1 MFLCKNSAQETANF
15 ATDNNTSS
23 IYRSKRVVLDNKRY
37 MTEQELAN
45 VIWDIKE
52 IIRNLYDDAEVEDV
66 ILPFTLLRR
75 LDCVLDEHRDAIMK
89 EMNAIKD
96 KPVLMQDIK
105 LKSLLKQHKL
115 TFFNKSGLS
124 LERLLGAPG
133 QIGASFQTYLDGFT
147 DNVKDILAN
156 FVHTDTSSET
166 LDLSPIYSRL
176 DRHDKL
182 FSVIQLFVQRADLH
196 PNVVSNAM
204 MGTVFEIV
212 IRRSKESSNTKA
224 GQFYTPREIVRLL
237 VSLTMCGKES
247 ELYEPGRAFSIYD
260 PCCGTGG
267 MLTAGR
273 EYLQEISGRKDL
285 KVYLYG
291 QELNEK
297 TYAICKSDLLMKGE
311 DQNLDRQLFRGDTL
325 GDDKLE
331 GSTFNFMLANPPFG
345 VDWGKDERVKKRVQ
359 DDNCP
364 GGRFEAGL
372 PSSNDGSLLFL
383 QHMISK
389 MDNQRGSRIGIVL
402 NGSPLFNGEAGSGWS
417 NIRKML
423 LDRNL
428 LDCIVA
434 LPKNLFYGTDIT
446 TYLWILDNKRP
457 AERLNK
463 VLFINAAHA
472 EYTKLLQKN
481 LGKKRFEISED
492 GARDILTM
500 YREYTDA
507 IRDIV
512 YEKTGEVEHLQVAR
526 LLDYDD
532 FRYTT
537 VATRRPLRLW
547 YENIV
552 EKYTTLCENEDFD
565 ANAKKNAI
573 LKTVSNID
581 GIDEKRSDCE
591 FFAYLKAQKI
601 KYTAAELKL
610 LRTMFGTISEDAP
623 EVHEKP
629 LDVKSDFVA
638 DTNLNDTEKIP
649 QKRDIDEY
657 FAQEVL
663 PYAPDAWM
671 DRTKDKL
678 GVEFPFTRIFYKYR
692 PLRSADA
699 ILAELKSLDDS
710 INI

>member
-1 MFLCKNSAQETANF
+1 
-15 ATDNNTSS
+15 
-23 IYRSKRVVLDNKRY
+23 

-75 LDCVLDEHRDAIMK
+75 LDCVLDEHRDAIMT
-89 EMNAIKD
+89 EMEAIKD
-96 KPVLMQDIK
+96 KPIVMQNIK
-105 LKSLLKQHKL
+105 LKSLLKQHNL
-115 TFFNKSGLS
+115 TFFNSSGLS

-156 FVHTDTSSET
+156 FVHTDTESET

-176 DRHDKL
+176 ERHDKL

-196 PNVVSNAM
+196 PEKVSNAM

-247 ELYEPGRAFSIYD
+247 ELYGVGKAFSIYD

-273 EYLQEISGRKDL
+273 EYLQEVSGRKDL

-311 DQNLDRQLFRGDTL
+311 DQNLDQQLFRGDTL
-325 GDDKLE
+325 GEDKLE
-331 GSTFNFMLANPPFG
+331 GKTFNFMLANPPFG
-345 VDWGKDERVKKRVQ
+345 VDWGKDEKVKKRVQ

-383 QHMISK
+383 QHMIAK
-389 MDNQRGSRIGIVL
+389 MDNQQGSRIGIVL
-402 NGSPLFNGEAGSGWS
+402 NGSPLFNGDAGSGWS

-457 AERLNK
+457 ADRKDK

-481 LGKKRFEISED
+481 LGKKRFEISEN
-492 GARDILTM
+492 GALDILSL
-500 YREYTDA
+500 YKDYKDA
-507 IRDIV
+507 VRDIV
-512 YEKTGEVEHLQVAR
+512 YDKTKEVEQLQIAK

-537 VATRRPLRLW
+537 VATRRPLRYW
-547 YENIV
+547 FVNIT
-552 EKYTTLCENEDFD
+552 EKYLALCENEAFD
-565 ANAKKNAI
+565 ADSKKNAI
-573 LKTVSNID
+573 LKTVAEVE
-581 GIDEKRSDCE
+581 GIDDKRSDSD
-591 FFAYLKAQKI
+591 FFAFLKSKKV
-601 KYTAAELKL
+601 KYTATELKL
-610 LRTMFGTISEDAP
+610 LRSMYGVIDEEAP

-629 LDVKSDFVA
+629 LDKNSDCVA
-638 DTNLNDTEKIP
+638 DTNLSDTEKIP
-649 QKRDIDEY
+649 QKQDIDEY
-657 FAQEVL
+657 FEHEVL
-663 PYAPDAWM
+663 TYTPDAWM
-671 DRTKDKL
+671 DRSKDKL

-692 PLRSADA
+692 PLRTAEA
-699 ILAELKSLDDS
+699 IMAELNDLDDS
-710 INI
+710 INL

>member
-1 MFLCKNSAQETANF
+1 
-15 ATDNNTSS
+15 
-23 IYRSKRVVLDNKRY
+23 

-89 EMNAIKD
+89 EMEAIKD
-96 KPVLMQDIK
+96 KPIVMQNIK
-105 LKSLLKQHKL
+105 LKSLLKQHNL
-115 TFFNKSGLS
+115 TFFNSSGLS

-156 FVHTDTSSET
+156 FVHTDTESET

-176 DRHDKL
+176 ERHDKL

-196 PNVVSNAM
+196 PEKVSNAM

-247 ELYEPGRAFSIYD
+247 ELYGVGRAFSIYD

-273 EYLQEISGRKDL
+273 EYLQEVSGRKDL

-311 DQNLDRQLFRGDTL
+311 DQNLDQQLFRGDTL
-325 GDDKLE
+325 GEDKLE
-331 GSTFNFMLANPPFG
+331 GKTFNFMLANPPFG
-345 VDWGKDERVKKRVQ
+345 VDWGKDEKVKKRVQ

-383 QHMISK
+383 QHMIAK
-389 MDNQRGSRIGIVL
+389 MDNQQGSRIGIVL
-402 NGSPLFNGEAGSGWS
+402 NGSPLFNGDAGSGWS

-434 LPKNLFYGTDIT
+434 LPRNLFYGTDIT

-457 AERLNK
+457 ANRKDK

-481 LGKKRFEISED
+481 LGKKRFEISEN
-492 GARDILTM
+492 GASDILSL
-500 YREYTDA
+500 YKDYNDA
-507 IRDIV
+507 VRDIV
-512 YEKTGEVEHLQVAR
+512 YDKTKEVEQLQIAK

-537 VATRRPLRLW
+537 VATRRPLRYW
-547 YENIV
+547 FENITD
-552 EKYTTLCENEDFD
+552 KYLALCENEAFD
-565 ANAKKNAI
+565 AGSKKNAI
-573 LKTVSNID
+573 LKTVSEVE
-581 GIDEKRSDCE
+581 GIDEKRSDSD
-591 FFAYLKAQKI
+591 FFAFLKSKKV
-601 KYTAAELKL
+601 KYTATELKL
-610 LRTMFGTISEDAP
+610 LRSMFGVIDEEAP

-629 LDVKSDFVA
+629 LDKNSDCVA
-638 DTNLNDTEKIP
+638 DTNLNDIEKIP
-649 QKRDIDEY
+649 QKQDIDEY
-657 FAQEVL
+657 FEHEVL
-663 PYAPDAWM
+663 PYTPDAWM
-671 DRTKDKL
+671 DRSKDKL

-692 PLRSADA
+692 PLRTAEA
-699 ILAELKSLDDS
+699 IMAELNDLDDS
-710 INI
+710 INL

>member
-1 MFLCKNSAQETANF
+1 
-15 ATDNNTSS
+15 
-23 IYRSKRVVLDNKRY
+23 

-75 LDCVLDEHRDAIMK
+75 LDCVLDEHRDAIMT
-89 EMNAIKD
+89 EMEAIKD
-96 KPVLMQDIK
+96 KPIVMQNIK
-105 LKSLLKQHKL
+105 LKSLLKQHNL
-115 TFFNKSGLS
+115 TFFNSSGLS

-156 FVHTDTSSET
+156 FVHTDTESET

-176 DRHDKL
+176 ERHDKL

-196 PNVVSNAM
+196 PEKVSNAM

-247 ELYEPGRAFSIYD
+247 ELYGVGRAFSIYD

-273 EYLQEISGRKDL
+273 EYLQEVSGRKDL

-311 DQNLDRQLFRGDTL
+311 DQNLDQQLFRGDTL
-325 GDDKLE
+325 GEDKLE
-331 GSTFNFMLANPPFG
+331 GKTFNFMLANPPFG
-345 VDWGKDERVKKRVQ
+345 VDWGKDEKVKKRVQ

-383 QHMISK
+383 QHMIAK
-389 MDNQRGSRIGIVL
+389 MDNQQGSRIGIVL
-402 NGSPLFNGEAGSGWS
+402 NGSPLFNGDAGSGWS

-457 AERLNK
+457 ADRKDK

-481 LGKKRFEISED
+481 LGKKRFEISEN
-492 GARDILTM
+492 GSSDILSL
-500 YREYTDA
+500 YKDYKDA
-507 IRDIV
+507 VRDIV
-512 YEKTGEVEHLQVAR
+512 YDKTKEVEQLQIAK

-537 VATRRPLRLW
+537 VATRRPLRYW
-547 YENIV
+547 FENIT
-552 EKYTTLCENEDFD
+552 EKYHALCENDAFD
-565 ANAKKNAI
+565 ANSKKNAI
-573 LKTVSNID
+573 LKTVSEVE
-581 GIDEKRSDCE
+581 GIDDKRSDSD
-591 FFAYLKAQKI
+591 FFAFLKSNKV
-601 KYTAAELKL
+601 KYTATELKL
-610 LRTMFGTISEDAP
+610 LRSMFSVIDEEAP
-623 EVHEKP
+623 EVYEKP
-629 LDVKSDFVA
+629 LDKNSDCVA

-649 QKRDIDEY
+649 QKQDINEY
-657 FAQEVL
+657 FEQEVL
-663 PYAPDAWM
+663 PYTPDAWM
-671 DRTKDKL
+671 DRSKDKL

-692 PLRSADA
+692 PLRTADA
-699 ILAELKSLDDS
+699 IMAELNDLDDS
-710 INI
+710 INL

>member
-1 MFLCKNSAQETANF
+1 
-15 ATDNNTSS
+15 
-23 IYRSKRVVLDNKRY
+23 

-96 KPVLMQDIK
+96 KPMLMQEIK

-176 DRHDKL
+176 ERHDKL

-196 PNVVSNAM
+196 PSIVNNAM

-212 IRRSKESSNTKA
+212 IRRSKEASNTKA

-267 MLTAGR
+267 MLTVGR

-325 GDDKLE
+325 GDDLLE

-345 VDWGKDERVKKRVQ
+345 VDWGKDGRVKKRVQ

-383 QHMISK
+383 QHMVSK

-446 TYLWILDNKRP
+446 TYLWILDNRRP

-472 EYTKLLQKN
+472 EYTRLLQKN

-492 GARDILTM
+492 GAKDILAM

-507 IRDIV
+507 TRDIV
-512 YEKTGEVEHLQVAR
+512 YEKNGEVEQLQVAR

-547 YENIV
+547 YENIS
-552 EKYTTLCENEDFD
+552 EKYAALCEDEDFD
-565 ANAKKNAI
+565 ADARKNAI
-573 LKTVSNID
+573 LKTVSEID
-581 GIDEKRSDCE
+581 GIDEKRSDSE
-591 FFAYLKAQKI
+591 FFTFLKARKT

-610 LRTMFGTISEDAP
+610 LRTSFGTISEDAP

-629 LDVKSDFVA
+629 LNTESDFVA

-649 QKRDIDEY
+649 QKQDIDEY
-657 FAQEVL
+657 FAREVL

-692 PLRSADA
+692 PLRSVDA
-699 ILAELKSLDDS
+699 ILTELRSLDDS

>member
-1 MFLCKNSAQETANF
+1 
-15 ATDNNTSS
+15 
-23 IYRSKRVVLDNKRY
+23 

-75 LDCVLDEHRDAIMK
+75 LDCVLDEHRDAIMT
-89 EMNAIKD
+89 EMEAIKD
-96 KPVLMQDIK
+96 KPIVMQNIK
-105 LKSLLKQHKL
+105 LKSLLKQHNL
-115 TFFNKSGLS
+115 TFFNSSGLS

-156 FVHTDTSSET
+156 FVHTDTESET

-176 DRHDKL
+176 ERHDKL

-196 PNVVSNAM
+196 PEKVSNAM

-247 ELYEPGRAFSIYD
+247 ELYGVGRAFSIYD

-273 EYLQEISGRKDL
+273 EYLQEVSGRKDL

-311 DQNLDRQLFRGDTL
+311 DQNLDQQLFRGDTL
-325 GDDKLE
+325 GEDKLE
-331 GSTFNFMLANPPFG
+331 GKTFNFMLANPPFG
-345 VDWGKDERVKKRVQ
+345 VDWGKDEKVKKRVQ

-383 QHMISK
+383 QHMIAK
-389 MDNQRGSRIGIVL
+389 MDNLQGSRIGIVL
-402 NGSPLFNGEAGSGWS
+402 NGSPLFNGDAGSGWS

-457 AERLNK
+457 NERKNK

-481 LGKKRFEISED
+481 LGKKRFEISEN
-492 GARDILTM
+492 GALDILSL
-500 YREYTDA
+500 YKDYKDA
-507 IRDIV
+507 VRDIV
-512 YEKTGEVEHLQVAR
+512 YDKTKEVEQLQIAK

-537 VATRRPLRLW
+537 VATRRPLRYW
-547 YENIV
+547 FENIT
-552 EKYTTLCENEDFD
+552 EKYLALCENEAFD
-565 ANAKKNAI
+565 ANNKKNAI
-573 LKTVSNID
+573 LKTVSEVE
-581 GIDEKRSDCE
+581 GIDDKRSDSDFFE
-591 FFAYLKAQKI
+591 FLKSKKV
-601 KYTAAELKL
+601 KYTATELKL
-610 LRTMFGTISEDAP
+610 LRSMFGVIDEEAP

-629 LDVKSDFVA
+629 LDKNSDCIA

-649 QKRDIDEY
+649 QKQDIDEY
-657 FAQEVL
+657 FEHEVL
-663 PYAPDAWM
+663 PYTPDAWM
-671 DRTKDKL
+671 DRSKDKL

-692 PLRSADA
+692 PLRTAEA
-699 ILAELKSLDDS
+699 IMAELNDLDDS
-710 INI
+710 INL

>member
-1 MFLCKNSAQETANF
+1 
-15 ATDNNTSS
+15 
-23 IYRSKRVVLDNKRY
+23 

-96 KPVLMQDIK
+96 KPALMQDIK

-124 LERLLGAPG
+124 LERLLGAPD
-133 QIGASFQTYLDGFT
+133 QIGASFQAYLDGFT

-156 FVHTDTSSET
+156 FVHTDTLSET

-176 DRHDKL
+176 ERHDKL
-182 FSVIQLFVQRADLH
+182 YSIIQLFVKRADLH
-196 PNVVSNAM
+196 PNVVSNSM

-212 IRRSKESSNTKA
+212 VRRSKESSNTKA

-273 EYLQEISGRKDL
+273 EYLQELSGRKDL

-345 VDWGKDERVKKRVQ
+345 MDWGKDERVKKRVM

-372 PSSNDGSLLFL
+372 PSSKDGSLLFL

-389 MDNQRGSRIGIVL
+389 MDNQKGSRIGIVL

-446 TYLWILDNKRP
+446 TYLWIIENKRP
-457 AERLNK
+457 VERLNK
-463 VLFINAAHA
+463 VLFINASHT

-492 GARDILTM
+492 GAKDILTM

-512 YEKTGEVEHLQVAR
+512 YDKTGEVEQLQVAR

-547 YENIV
+547 YENIT
-552 EKYTTLCENEDFD
+552 EKYAALCEEENFD

-573 LKTVSNID
+573 LKTVSETENIND
-581 GIDEKRSDCE
+581 KRSDSE
-591 FFAYLKAQKI
+591 FFAYLNTNKI
-601 KYTAAELKL
+601 KYTATDLKL
-610 LRTMFGTISEDAP
+610 LRTMFGTISEEAP

-629 LDVKSDFVA
+629 LDTKSDFVT
-638 DTNLNDTEKIP
+638 DTNLSDTEKIP
-649 QKRDIDEY
+649 QKKDIDEY

-663 PYAPDAWM
+663 PFAPDAWM

-692 PLRSADA
+692 PLRSVGA
-699 ILAELKSLDDS
+699 ILDELKSLDNS

>member
-1 MFLCKNSAQETANF
+1 
-15 ATDNNTSS
+15 
-23 IYRSKRVVLDNKRY
+23 

-75 LDCVLDEHRDAIMK
+75 LDCVLDEHRDDIMK
-89 EMNAIKD
+89 EMEAIKD
-96 KPVLMQDIK
+96 MPAIMQNIK
-105 LKSLLKQHKL
+105 LKSLLKQHNL
-115 TFFNKSGLS
+115 TFFNSSGLS
-124 LERLLGAPG
+124 LERLLGAPN
-133 QIGASFQTYLDGFT
+133 QIGSAFQTYLDGFT

-156 FVHTDTSSET
+156 FVHTDTDSET

-176 DRHDKL
+176 ERHDKL

-196 PNVVSNAM
+196 PNKVSNAM

-247 ELYEPGRAFSIYD
+247 ELYGVGRAFSIYD

-273 EYLQEISGRKDL
+273 EYLQEVSGRKDL

-311 DQNLDRQLFRGDTL
+311 DQNLDQQLFRGDTL
-325 GDDKLE
+325 GEDKLE
-331 GSTFNFMLANPPFG
+331 GKTFNFMLANPPFG
-345 VDWGKDERVKKRVQ
+345 VDWGKDEKVKKRVQ

-383 QHMISK
+383 QHMIAK
-389 MDNQRGSRIGIVL
+389 MDNQQGSRIGIVL
-402 NGSPLFNGEAGSGWS
+402 NGSPLFNGDAGSGWS

-457 AERLNK
+457 ASRKDK
-463 VLFINAAHA
+463 VLFINAAHT

-481 LGKKRFEISED
+481 LGKKRYEISPS
-492 GARDILTM
+492 GASDILAI
-500 YREYTDA
+500 YREYVDA
-507 IRDIV
+507 FRDIV
-512 YEKTGEVEHLQVAR
+512 YEKTGEIERLQVAK
-526 LLDYDD
+526 LLEYDD

-537 VATRRPLRLW
+537 VATRRPLRYW
-547 YENIV
+547 FDNIT
-552 EKYTTLCENEDFD
+552 EKYLALCENEAFD
-565 ANAKKNAI
+565 ADSKKNAI
-573 LKTVSNID
+573 LKIVSEVE
-581 GIDEKRSDCE
+581 GIDDKRSDSD
-591 FFAYLKAQKI
+591 FFAFLKSKKV
-601 KYTAAELKL
+601 KYTATELKL
-610 LRTMFGTISEDAP
+610 LRSMFGVIDEEAP

-629 LDVKSDFVA
+629 LDINSDCVA

-649 QKRDIDEY
+649 QKQDIVDY
-657 FAQEVL
+657 FEHEVL
-663 PYAPDAWM
+663 PYTPDAWM
-671 DRTKDKL
+671 DRSKDKL

-692 PLRSADA
+692 PLRTAEA
-699 ILAELKSLDDS
+699 IMAELNDLDDS
-710 INI
+710 INL

>member
-1 MFLCKNSAQETANF
+1 
-15 ATDNNTSS
+15 
-23 IYRSKRVVLDNKRY
+23 

-96 KPVLMQDIK
+96 KPALMQDIK

-124 LERLLGAPG
+124 LERLLGAPD
-133 QIGASFQTYLDGFT
+133 QIGASFQAYLDGFT

-156 FVHTDTSSET
+156 FVHTDTLSET

-176 DRHDKL
+176 ERHDKL
-182 FSVIQLFVQRADLH
+182 YSIIQLFVKRADLH
-196 PNVVSNAM
+196 PNVVSNSM

-212 IRRSKESSNTKA
+212 VRRSKESSNTKA

-273 EYLQEISGRKDL
+273 EYLQELSGRKDL

-345 VDWGKDERVKKRVQ
+345 MDWGKDERVKKRVM

-372 PSSNDGSLLFL
+372 PSSKDGSLLFL

-389 MDNQRGSRIGIVL
+389 MDNQKGSRIGIVL

-446 TYLWILDNKRP
+446 TYLWIIDNKRP
-457 AERLNK
+457 VERLNK
-463 VLFINAAHA
+463 VLFINASHT

-492 GARDILTM
+492 GAKDILTM

-512 YEKTGEVEHLQVAR
+512 YDKTGEVEQLQVAR

-547 YENIV
+547 YENIT
-552 EKYTTLCENEDFD
+552 EKYAALCEEENFD

-573 LKTVSNID
+573 LKTVSETENIND
-581 GIDEKRSDCE
+581 KRSDSE
-591 FFAYLKAQKI
+591 FFAYLNTNKI
-601 KYTAAELKL
+601 KYTATDLKL
-610 LRTMFGTISEDAP
+610 LRTMFGTISEEAP

-629 LDVKSDFVA
+629 LDTKSDFVT
-638 DTNLNDTEKIP
+638 DTNLSDTEK
-649 QKRDIDEY
+649 
-657 FAQEVL
+657 
-663 PYAPDAWM
+663 M
-671 DRTKDKL
+671 
-678 GVEFPFTRIFYKYR
+678 
-692 PLRSADA
+692 
-699 ILAELKSLDDS
+699 
-710 INI
+710 

>member
-1 MFLCKNSAQETANF
+1 
-15 ATDNNTSS
+15 
-23 IYRSKRVVLDNKRY
+23 

-75 LDCVLDEHRDAIMK
+75 LDCVLDEHRDDIMK
-89 EMNAIKD
+89 EMEAIKD
-96 KPVLMQDIK
+96 MPAIMQNIK
-105 LKSLLKQHKL
+105 LKSLLKQHNL
-115 TFFNKSGLS
+115 TFFNNSGLS
-124 LERLLGAPG
+124 LERLLGAPN
-133 QIGASFQTYLDGFT
+133 QIGSAFQTYLDGFT

-156 FVHTDTSSET
+156 FVHTDTDSET

-176 DRHDKL
+176 ERHDKL

-196 PNVVSNAM
+196 PNKVSNAM

-247 ELYEPGRAFSIYD
+247 ELYGVGRAFSIYD

-273 EYLQEISGRKDL
+273 EYLQEVSGRKDL

-311 DQNLDRQLFRGDTL
+311 DQNLDQQLFRGDTL
-325 GDDKLE
+325 GEDKLE
-331 GSTFNFMLANPPFG
+331 GKTFNFMLANPPFG
-345 VDWGKDERVKKRVQ
+345 VDWGKDEKVKKRVQ

-383 QHMISK
+383 QHMIAK
-389 MDNQRGSRIGIVL
+389 MDTQQGSRIGIVL
-402 NGSPLFNGEAGSGWS
+402 NGSPLFNGDAGSGWS

-457 AERLNK
+457 ASRKDK

-481 LGKKRFEISED
+481 LGKKRYEISPS
-492 GARDILTM
+492 GASDILAI
-500 YREYTDA
+500 YREYVDA
-507 IRDIV
+507 FRDIV
-512 YEKTGEVEHLQVAR
+512 YEKTGEIERLQIAK

-537 VATRRPLRLW
+537 VATRRPLRCW
-547 YENIV
+547 FENIT
-552 EKYTTLCENEDFD
+552 EKYIALCENEAFD
-565 ANAKKNAI
+565 ADSKKNAI
-573 LKTVSNID
+573 LKIVSEVE
-581 GIDEKRSDCE
+581 GIDDKRSDSD
-591 FFAYLKAQKI
+591 FFAFLKSKKV
-601 KYTAAELKL
+601 KYTATELKL
-610 LRTMFGTISEDAP
+610 LRSMFGVIDEEAP

-629 LDVKSDFVA
+629 LDINSDYVA

-649 QKRDIDEY
+649 QKQDIDEY
-657 FAQEVL
+657 FEHEVL
-663 PYAPDAWM
+663 PYTPDAWM
-671 DRTKDKL
+671 ERSKDKL

-692 PLRSADA
+692 PLRTAEA
-699 ILAELKSLDDS
+699 IMAELNNLDDS
-710 INI
+710 INL

>member
-1 MFLCKNSAQETANF
+1 M
-15 ATDNNTSS
+15 
-23 IYRSKRVVLDNKRY
+23 YKR
-37 MTEQELAN
+37 Q
-45 VIWDIKE
+45 
-52 IIRNLYDDAEVEDV
+52 
-66 ILPFTLLRR
+66 
-75 LDCVLDEHRDAIMK
+75 
-89 EMNAIKD
+89 
-96 KPVLMQDIK
+96 
-105 LKSLLKQHKL
+105 
-115 TFFNKSGLS
+115 
-124 LERLLGAPG
+124 
-133 QIGASFQTYLDGFT
+133 
-147 DNVKDILAN
+147 
-156 FVHTDTSSET
+156 VHTDTLSET

-176 DRHDKL
+176 ERHDKL
-182 FSVIQLFVQRADLH
+182 YSIIQLFVKRADLH
-196 PNVVSNAM
+196 PNVVSNSM

-212 IRRSKESSNTKA
+212 VRRSKESSNTKA

-273 EYLQEISGRKDL
+273 EYLQELSGRKDL

-345 VDWGKDERVKKRVQ
+345 MDWGKDERVKKRVM

-372 PSSNDGSLLFL
+372 PSSKDGSLLFL

-389 MDNQRGSRIGIVL
+389 MDNQKGSRIGIVL

-446 TYLWILDNKRP
+446 TYLWIIDNKRP
-457 AERLNK
+457 VERLNK
-463 VLFINAAHA
+463 VLFINASHT

-492 GARDILTM
+492 GAKDILTM

-512 YEKTGEVEHLQVAR
+512 YDKTGEVEQLQVAR

-547 YENIV
+547 YENIT
-552 EKYTTLCENEDFD
+552 EKYAALCEEENFD

-573 LKTVSNID
+573 LKTVSETENIND
-581 GIDEKRSDCE
+581 KRSDSE
-591 FFAYLKAQKI
+591 FFAYLNTNKI
-601 KYTAAELKL
+601 KYTATDLKL
-610 LRTMFGTISEDAP
+610 LRTMFGTISEEAP

-629 LDVKSDFVA
+629 LDTKSDFVT
-638 DTNLNDTEKIP
+638 DTNLSDTEKIP
-649 QKRDIDEY
+649 QKKDIDEY

-663 PYAPDAWM
+663 PFAPDAWM

-692 PLRSADA
+692 PLRSVGA
-699 ILAELKSLDDS
+699 ILDELKSLDNS

>member
-1 MFLCKNSAQETANF
+1 
-15 ATDNNTSS
+15 
-23 IYRSKRVVLDNKRY
+23 

-75 LDCVLDEHRDAIMK
+75 LDCVLDEHRDDIMK
-89 EMNAIKD
+89 EMEAIKD
-96 KPVLMQDIK
+96 MPAIMQNIK
-105 LKSLLKQHKL
+105 LKSLLKQHNL
-115 TFFNKSGLS
+115 TFFNNSGLS
-124 LERLLGAPG
+124 LERLLGAPN
-133 QIGASFQTYLDGFT
+133 QIGSAFQTYLDGFT

-156 FVHTDTSSET
+156 FVHTDTDSET

-176 DRHDKL
+176 ERHDKL

-196 PNVVSNAM
+196 PEKVSNAM

-247 ELYEPGRAFSIYD
+247 ELYGVGRAFSIYD

-273 EYLQEISGRKDL
+273 EYLQEVSGRKDL

-311 DQNLDRQLFRGDTL
+311 DQNLDQQLFRGDTL
-325 GDDKLE
+325 GEDKLE
-331 GSTFNFMLANPPFG
+331 GKTFNFMLANPPFG
-345 VDWGKDERVKKRVQ
+345 VDWGKDEKVKKRVQ

-383 QHMISK
+383 QHMIAK
-389 MDNQRGSRIGIVL
+389 MDTQQGSRIGIVL
-402 NGSPLFNGEAGSGWS
+402 NGSPLFNGDAGSGWS

-457 AERLNK
+457 ASRKDK

-481 LGKKRFEISED
+481 LGKKRYEISPS
-492 GARDILTM
+492 GASDILAI
-500 YREYTDA
+500 YREYVDA
-507 IRDIV
+507 FRDIV
-512 YEKTGEVEHLQVAR
+512 YEKTGEIERLQVAK

-537 VATRRPLRLW
+537 VATRRPLRYW
-547 YENIV
+547 FENIT
-552 EKYTTLCENEDFD
+552 EKYIALCENEAFD
-565 ANAKKNAI
+565 ADSKKNAI
-573 LKTVSNID
+573 LKIVSEVE
-581 GIDEKRSDCE
+581 GIDDRRSDSD
-591 FFAYLKAQKI
+591 FFAFLKSKKV
-601 KYTAAELKL
+601 KYTATELKL
-610 LRTMFGTISEDAP
+610 LRSMFGVIDEEAP

-629 LDVKSDFVA
+629 LDINSDCVA

-649 QKRDIDEY
+649 QKQDIVEY
-657 FAQEVL
+657 FEHEVL
-663 PYAPDAWM
+663 PFAPDAWM
-671 DRTKDKL
+671 DRSKDKL

-692 PLRSADA
+692 PLRTAEA
-699 ILAELKSLDDS
+699 IMAELNNLDDS
-710 INI
+710 INL

>member
-1 MFLCKNSAQETANF
+1 
-15 ATDNNTSS
+15 
-23 IYRSKRVVLDNKRY
+23 

-89 EMNAIKD
+89 EMEAIKD
-96 KPVLMQDIK
+96 KPIVMQNIK
-105 LKSLLKQHKL
+105 LKSLLKQHNL
-115 TFFNKSGLS
+115 TFFNSSGLS

-156 FVHTDTSSET
+156 FVHTDTESET

-176 DRHDKL
+176 ERHDKL

-196 PNVVSNAM
+196 PEKVSNAM

-247 ELYEPGRAFSIYD
+247 ELYGVGRAFSIYD

-273 EYLQEISGRKDL
+273 EYLQEVSGRKDL

-311 DQNLDRQLFRGDTL
+311 DQNLDQQLFRGDTL
-325 GDDKLE
+325 GEDKLE
-331 GSTFNFMLANPPFG
+331 GKTFNFMLANPPFG
-345 VDWGKDERVKKRVQ
+345 VDWGKDEKVKKRVQ

-383 QHMISK
+383 QHMIAK
-389 MDNQRGSRIGIVL
+389 MDNQQGSRIGIVL
-402 NGSPLFNGEAGSGWS
+402 NGSPLFNGDAGSGWS

-434 LPKNLFYGTDIT
+434 LPRNLFYGTDIT

-457 AERLNK
+457 ADHKDK

-481 LGKKRFEISED
+481 LGKKRFEISEN
-492 GARDILTM
+492 GASDILSL
-500 YREYTDA
+500 YKDYKDA
-507 IRDIV
+507 VRNIV
-512 YEKTGEVEHLQVAR
+512 YDKTKEVEQLQIAK

-537 VATRRPLRLW
+537 VATRRPLRYW
-547 YENIV
+547 FENITD
-552 EKYTTLCENEDFD
+552 KYLALCENEAFD
-565 ANAKKNAI
+565 ADSKKNAI
-573 LKTVSNID
+573 LKTVSEVE
-581 GIDEKRSDCE
+581 GIDDKRSDSD
-591 FFAYLKAQKI
+591 FFTFLKSKKV
-601 KYTAAELKL
+601 KYTATELKL
-610 LRTMFGTISEDAP
+610 LRSTYGVIDEEAP

-629 LDVKSDFVA
+629 LDENSNFVV

-649 QKRDIDEY
+649 QKQDIDDY
-657 FAQEVL
+657 FEQEVL
-663 PYAPDAWM
+663 PYTPDAWM
-671 DRTKDKL
+671 DRSKDKL

-692 PLRSADA
+692 PLRTAEA
-699 ILAELKSLDDS
+699 IMAELNGLDDS
-710 INI
+710 INL

>member
-1 MFLCKNSAQETANF
+1 
-15 ATDNNTSS
+15 
-23 IYRSKRVVLDNKRY
+23 

-96 KPVLMQDIK
+96 KPILMQDIK

-124 LERLLGAPG
+124 LERLLSAPD

-166 LDLSPIYSRL
+166 LDLAPIYSRL
-176 DRHDKL
+176 ERHDKL

-196 PNVVSNAM
+196 PNVVSNSM

-237 VSLTMCGKES
+237 VSLTMCGKEN

-325 GDDKLE
+325 SDDKLE
-331 GSTFNFMLANPPFG
+331 GHTFNFMLANPPFG
-345 VDWGKDERVKKRVQ
+345 MDWGKDERVKKRVL

-389 MDNQRGSRIGIVL
+389 MDNQKGSRIGIVL

-457 AERLNK
+457 SERLNK
-463 VLFINAAHA
+463 VLFINATHT

-481 LGKKRFEISED
+481 LGKKRFEISEE
-492 GARDILTM
+492 GAKDILTM
-500 YREYTDA
+500 YREYKDA

-512 YEKTGEVEHLQVAR
+512 YEKTDKVEQLQVAC

-537 VATRRPLRLW
+537 VVTRRPLRLW
-547 YENIV
+547 YENIT
-552 EKYTTLCENEDFD
+552 EKYTTLCEDEDFD
-565 ANAKKNAI
+565 ADAKKNAI
-573 LKTVSNID
+573 LKMVSEID
-581 GIDEKRSDCE
+581 GIDKKRSDCE
-591 FFAYLKAQKI
+591 FFAYLKAKKI
-601 KYTAAELKL
+601 KYTATELKL
-610 LRTMFGTISEDAP
+610 LRTMFGTISEEAP

-629 LDVKSDFVA
+629 LDVESDLVA

-649 QKRDIDEY
+649 QKQDIDEY

-663 PYAPDAWM
+663 PFAPDAWM

-692 PLRSADA
+692 PLRSVEA
-699 ILAELKSLDDS
+699 ILDELRSLDDS

>member
-1 MFLCKNSAQETANF
+1 
-15 ATDNNTSS
+15 
-23 IYRSKRVVLDNKRY
+23 

-96 KPVLMQDIK
+96 KPALMQDIK

-124 LERLLGAPG
+124 LERLLGAPD
-133 QIGASFQTYLDGFT
+133 QIGASFQAYLDGFT
-147 DNVKDILAN
+147 NNVKDILAN
-156 FVHTDTSSET
+156 FVHTDTLSET

-176 DRHDKL
+176 ERHDKL
-182 FSVIQLFVQRADLH
+182 YSIIQLFVKRADLH
-196 PNVVSNAM
+196 PNVVSNSM

-212 IRRSKESSNTKA
+212 VRRSKESSNTKA

-273 EYLQEISGRKDL
+273 EYLQELSGRKDL

-345 VDWGKDERVKKRVQ
+345 MDWGKDERVKKRVM

-372 PSSNDGSLLFL
+372 PSSKDGSLLFL

-389 MDNQRGSRIGIVL
+389 MDNQKGSRIGIVL

-446 TYLWILDNKRP
+446 TYLWIIDNKRP
-457 AERLNK
+457 VERLNK
-463 VLFINAAHA
+463 VLFINASHT

-492 GARDILTM
+492 GAKDILTM

-512 YEKTGEVEHLQVAR
+512 YDKTGEVEQLQVAR

-547 YENIV
+547 YENIT
-552 EKYTTLCENEDFD
+552 EKYAALCEEENFD

-573 LKTVSNID
+573 LKTVSETENIND
-581 GIDEKRSDCE
+581 KRSDSE
-591 FFAYLKAQKI
+591 FFAYLNTNKI
-601 KYTAAELKL
+601 KYTATDLKL
-610 LRTMFGTISEDAP
+610 LRTMFGTISEEAP

-629 LDVKSDFVA
+629 LDTKSDFVT
-638 DTNLNDTEKIP
+638 DTNLSDTEKIP
-649 QKRDIDEY
+649 QKKDIDEY

-663 PYAPDAWM
+663 PFAPDAWM

-692 PLRSADA
+692 PLRSVGA
-699 ILAELKSLDDS
+699 ILDELKSLDNS

>member
-1 MFLCKNSAQETANF
+1 
-15 ATDNNTSS
+15 
-23 IYRSKRVVLDNKRY
+23 

-96 KPVLMQDIK
+96 KPILMQDIK

-124 LERLLGAPG
+124 LERLLSAPD

-176 DRHDKL
+176 ERHDKL

-237 VSLTMCGKES
+237 VSLTMCGKEN

-325 GDDKLE
+325 SDDKLE
-331 GSTFNFMLANPPFG
+331 GHTFNFMLANPPFG
-345 VDWGKDERVKKRVQ
+345 MDWGKDERVKKRML

-389 MDNQRGSRIGIVL
+389 MDNQKGSRIGIVL

-446 TYLWILDNKRP
+446 TYLWILDNKRS

-463 VLFINAAHA
+463 VLFINAAHT

-481 LGKKRFEISED
+481 LGKKRFEISEE
-492 GARDILTM
+492 GAKDILTM
-500 YREYTDA
+500 YREYKDA

-512 YEKTGEVEHLQVAR
+512 YEKTGEVEQLQVAR

-537 VATRRPLRLW
+537 VVTRRPLRLW
-547 YENIV
+547 YENIT
-552 EKYTTLCENEDFD
+552 EKYTTLCEDEDFD
-565 ANAKKNAI
+565 ADAKKNAI
-573 LKTVSNID
+573 LKTVSEID

-591 FFAYLKAQKI
+591 FFAYLKAKKI

-610 LRTMFGTISEDAP
+610 LRTMFGTISEEAP

-629 LDVKSDFVA
+629 LDVESDLVA

-649 QKRDIDEY
+649 QKQDIDKY
-657 FAQEVL
+657 FAKEVL

-692 PLRSADA
+692 PLRSVEA
-699 ILAELKSLDDS
+699 ILDELRSLDDS

>member
-1 MFLCKNSAQETANF
+1 
-15 ATDNNTSS
+15 
-23 IYRSKRVVLDNKRY
+23 

-96 KPVLMQDIK
+96 KPALMQDIK

-124 LERLLGAPG
+124 LERLLGAPD
-133 QIGASFQTYLDGFT
+133 QIGASFQAYLDGFT

-156 FVHTDTSSET
+156 FVHTDTLSET

-176 DRHDKL
+176 ERHDKL
-182 FSVIQLFVQRADLH
+182 YSIIQLFVKRADLH
-196 PNVVSNAM
+196 PNVVSNSM

-212 IRRSKESSNTKA
+212 VRRSKESSNTKA

-273 EYLQEISGRKDL
+273 EYLQELSGRKDL

-345 VDWGKDERVKKRVQ
+345 MDWGKDERVKKRVM

-372 PSSNDGSLLFL
+372 PSSKDGSLLFL

-389 MDNQRGSRIGIVL
+389 MDNQKGSRIGIVL

-446 TYLWILDNKRP
+446 TYLWIIDNKRP
-457 AERLNK
+457 VERLNK
-463 VLFINAAHA
+463 VLFINASHT

-492 GARDILTM
+492 GAKDILTM

-512 YEKTGEVEHLQVAR
+512 YDKTGEVEQLQVAR

-547 YENIV
+547 YENIT
-552 EKYTTLCENEDFD
+552 EKYAALCEEENFD

-573 LKTVSNID
+573 LKTVSETENIND
-581 GIDEKRSDCE
+581 KRSDSE
-591 FFAYLKAQKI
+591 FLSYL
-601 KYTAAELKL
+601 
-610 LRTMFGTISEDAP
+610 M
-623 EVHEKP
+623 
-629 LDVKSDFVA
+629 
-638 DTNLNDTEKIP
+638 
-649 QKRDIDEY
+649 
-657 FAQEVL
+657 
-663 PYAPDAWM
+663 
-671 DRTKDKL
+671 
-678 GVEFPFTRIFYKYR
+678 
-692 PLRSADA
+692 
-699 ILAELKSLDDS
+699 
-710 INI
+710 

>member
-1 MFLCKNSAQETANF
+1 
-15 ATDNNTSS
+15 
-23 IYRSKRVVLDNKRY
+23 

-96 KPVLMQDIK
+96 KPALMQDIK

-124 LERLLGAPG
+124 LERLLGAPD
-133 QIGASFQTYLDGFT
+133 QIGASFQAYLDGFT

-156 FVHTDTSSET
+156 FVHTDTLSET

-176 DRHDKL
+176 ERHDKL
-182 FSVIQLFVQRADLH
+182 YSIIQLFVKRADLH
-196 PNVVSNAM
+196 PNVVSNSM

-212 IRRSKESSNTKA
+212 VRRSKESSNTKA

-273 EYLQEISGRKDL
+273 EYLQELSGRKDL

-345 VDWGKDERVKKRVQ
+345 MDWGKDERVKKRVM

-372 PSSNDGSLLFL
+372 PSSKDGSLLFL

-389 MDNQRGSRIGIVL
+389 MDNQKGSRIGIVL

-446 TYLWILDNKRP
+446 TYLWIIDNKRP
-457 AERLNK
+457 VERLNK
-463 VLFINAAHA
+463 VLFINASHT

-492 GARDILTM
+492 GAKDILTM

-512 YEKTGEVEHLQVAR
+512 YDKTGEVEQLQVAR

-547 YENIV
+547 YENIT
-552 EKYTTLCENEDFD
+552 EKYAALCEEENFD

-573 LKTVSNID
+573 LKTVSETENIND
-581 GIDEKRSDCE
+581 KRSDSE
-591 FFAYLKAQKI
+591 FFAYLNTNKI
-601 KYTAAELKL
+601 KYTATDLKL
-610 LRTMFGTISEDAP
+610 LRTMFGTISEEAP

-629 LDVKSDFVA
+629 LDTKSDFVT
-638 DTNLNDTEKIP
+638 DTNLSDTEKIP
-649 QKRDIDEY
+649 QKKDIDEY

-663 PYAPDAWM
+663 PFAPDAWM

-692 PLRSADA
+692 PLRSVGA
-699 ILAELKSLDDS
+699 ILDELKSLDNS

>member
-1 MFLCKNSAQETANF
+1 
-15 ATDNNTSS
+15 
-23 IYRSKRVVLDNKRY
+23 

-89 EMNAIKD
+89 EMEAIKD
-96 KPVLMQDIK
+96 KPIVMQNIK
-105 LKSLLKQHKL
+105 LKSLLKQHNL
-115 TFFNKSGLS
+115 TFFNSSGLS

-156 FVHTDTSSET
+156 FVHTDTESET

-176 DRHDKL
+176 ERHDKL

-196 PNVVSNAM
+196 PEKVSNAM
-204 MGTVFEIV
+204 MGTIFEIV

-247 ELYEPGRAFSIYD
+247 ELYGVGRAFSIYD

-267 MLTAGR
+267 MLTVGR
-273 EYLQEISGRKDL
+273 EYLQEVSGRKDL

-311 DQNLDRQLFRGDTL
+311 DQNLDQQLFRGDTL
-325 GDDKLE
+325 GEDKLE
-331 GSTFNFMLANPPFG
+331 GKTFNFMLANPPFG
-345 VDWGKDERVKKRVQ
+345 VDWGKDEKVKKRVQ

-372 PSSNDGSLLFL
+372 PDANDGSLLFL
-383 QHMISK
+383 QHMIAK
-389 MDNQRGSRIGIVL
+389 MDNQQGSRIGIVL
-402 NGSPLFNGEAGSGWS
+402 NGSPLFNGNAGSGWS
-417 NIRKML
+417 KIRSML

-457 AERLNK
+457 ADRKDK

-481 LGKKRFEISED
+481 LGKKRFEISEN
-492 GARDILTM
+492 GSSDILSL
-500 YREYTDA
+500 YKDYKDA
-507 IRDIV
+507 VRDIV
-512 YEKTGEVEHLQVAR
+512 YDKTKEVEQLQIAK

-537 VATRRPLRLW
+537 VATRRPLRYW
-547 YENIV
+547 FENIT
-552 EKYTTLCENEDFD
+552 EKYHALCENEAFD
-565 ANAKKNAI
+565 AKSKKNAI
-573 LKTVSNID
+573 LKTVSEVE
-581 GIDEKRSDCE
+581 GIDDKRSDSD
-591 FFAYLKAQKI
+591 FFAFLKSKKV
-601 KYTAAELKL
+601 KYTATELKL
-610 LRTMFGTISEDAP
+610 LRSMFGVIDEEAP

-629 LDVKSDFVA
+629 LDKNSDCVA

-649 QKRDIDEY
+649 QKQDIDEY
-657 FAQEVL
+657 FEDEVL
-663 PYAPDAWM
+663 AYTPDAWM
-671 DRTKDKL
+671 DRSKDKL

-692 PLRSADA
+692 PLRTAEA
-699 ILAELKSLDDS
+699 IMAELNNLDDS
-710 INI
+710 INL

>member
-1 MFLCKNSAQETANF
+1 
-15 ATDNNTSS
+15 
-23 IYRSKRVVLDNKRY
+23 

-96 KPVLMQDIK
+96 KPALMQDIK

-124 LERLLGAPG
+124 LERLLGAPD
-133 QIGASFQTYLDGFT
+133 QIGASFQAYLDGFT

-156 FVHTDTSSET
+156 FVHTDTLSET

-176 DRHDKL
+176 ERHDKL
-182 FSVIQLFVQRADLH
+182 YSIIQLFVKRADLH
-196 PNVVSNAM
+196 PNVVSNSM

-212 IRRSKESSNTKA
+212 VRRSKESSNTKA

-247 ELYEPGRAFSIYD
+247 ELYEPERAFSIYD

-273 EYLQEISGRKDL
+273 EYLQELSGRKDL

-345 VDWGKDERVKKRVQ
+345 MDWGKDERVKKRVM

-372 PSSNDGSLLFL
+372 PSSKDGSLLFL

-389 MDNQRGSRIGIVL
+389 MDNQKGSRIGIVL

-446 TYLWILDNKRP
+446 TYLWIIDNKRP
-457 AERLNK
+457 VERLNK
-463 VLFINAAHA
+463 VLFINASHT

-492 GARDILTM
+492 GAKDILTM

-512 YEKTGEVEHLQVAR
+512 YDKTGEVEQLQVAR

-547 YENIV
+547 YENIT
-552 EKYTTLCENEDFD
+552 EKYAALCEEENFD

-573 LKTVSNID
+573 LKTVSETENIND
-581 GIDEKRSDCE
+581 KRSDSE
-591 FFAYLKAQKI
+591 FLHI
-601 KYTAAELKL
+601 
-610 LRTMFGTISEDAP
+610 
-623 EVHEKP
+623 
-629 LDVKSDFVA
+629 
-638 DTNLNDTEKIP
+638 
-649 QKRDIDEY
+649 
-657 FAQEVL
+657 
-663 PYAPDAWM
+663 
-671 DRTKDKL
+671 
-678 GVEFPFTRIFYKYR
+678 
-692 PLRSADA
+692 
-699 ILAELKSLDDS
+699 
-710 INI
+710 